1 MSLRLG
7 VTLAIG
13 LLLFVLLMILFFY
26 LLFRKWRDGRI
37 ERRKR
42 VWLNMLEQE
51 DAEFTFYESRGVWS
65 RLLIPRRADHF
76 EALEQLLSHR
86 MMLEQHATERQR
98 IVQFVEHYFVPLY
111 KERLRNGTWSARM
124 NTLLYIEMFQ
134 MKMLIDDLLELLK
147 LKSCTERERYI
158 IYRILAGFQFEGI
171 KQLIQCAAEEQVPDH
186 VIRQMLF
193 PLPYTSLEDYVIHFN
208 NFPLSIG
215 EHVLDV
221 LRVRNERSESLLE
234 LLEKLLVSEH
244 SELRIKALKGLANFG
259 FMTDEGLSDLCTKV
273 DVWRSRHWTERL
285 MLVRLMGH
293 IRDVSFLPLL
303 DQFIGDESYLVRSEA
318 ATSIWMYRGG
328 RERLLEISMNHAD
341 KFAREMAA
349 ERLEL
354 DEYGRV

>member
-26 LLFRKWRDGRI
+26 LLYRKWRDGRI

-42 VWLNMLEQE
+42 LWLNMLEQE
-51 DAEFTFYESRGVWS
+51 DAEFIFYESSGVWP
-65 RLLIPRRADHF
+65 RLLIPRRTDHF
-76 EALEQLLSHR
+76 EALEQLISHR
-86 MMLEQHATERQR
+86 MKLEQHATELQR
-98 IVQFVEHYFVPLY
+98 IVQFADRYFVPLY

-134 MKMLIDDLLELLK
+134 MRILLDDLLELLK
-147 LKSCTERERYI
+147 KKNCTERERYI
-158 IYRILAGFQFEGI
+158 IYRILAGFQYEGI
-171 KQLIQCAAEEQVPDH
+171 QQVIQFAAGQVPDH
-186 VIRQMLF
+186 VIRQMLY
-193 PLPYTSLEDYVIHFN
+193 PLPYTLLEDYVINFDS
-208 NFPLSIG
+208 FPLSIG

-244 SELRIKALKGLANFG
+244 RELRIKALKGLTNFG
-259 FMTDEGLSDLCTKV
+259 FMTEEGLSDLGTKV

-303 DQFIGDESYLVRSEA
+303 DHFIGDESYLVRSEA

-328 RERLLEISMNHAD
+328 RERLLEISMRHAD

-354 DEYGRV
+354 DEYGRA